1 MSPSTQTEKSNDEE
15 HSELRAVRAGVIG
28 TGYLGRFHAEKYS
41 AMENVELVGV
51 VDADLHRAAQ
61 IAGKLGT
68 QAYADSSDLLDRVDA
83 VSIVVPTVLHHRIAK
98 QFLDSGVHVLLEKP
112 MTVTLEQADEL
123 IDIAARKQVV
133 LQVGHIERFNP
144 AVAVIK
150 PLLRHPRYVQAERSA
165 PFTVRC
171 TDVDVVLDLMIHDL
185 DIVCDLAGSRPREV
199 SAAGAAIISRGIDA
213 AVARIIFENGCV
225 ADIAASRVSDDKK
238 RILKLYD
245 DDTLYTADF
254 QTQSAAFSRRGI
266 ASVPELVAS
275 LIPTE
280 RCDTL
285 REEIAAFIQCI
296 RDDGRPFVS
305 GAEGRNALALALLVS
320 QNIESGANAFVPVS
334 LKRGA

>member
-1 MSPSTQTEKSNDEE
+1 M
-15 HSELRAVRAGVIG
+15 RAVRAGVIG
-28 TGYLGRFHAEKYS
+28 TGYLGRFHAEKY
-41 AMENVELVGV
+41 AAIENVELVGV

-68 QAYADSSDLLDRVDA
+68 HAYADSSDLLGRVDA

-199 SAAGAAIISRGIDA
+199 SAAGASIISRGIDA

-254 QTQSAAFSRRGI
+254 QTQSAAVSRRGI